1 MSAVLGL
8 SGGYHDAAAALF
20 VDGALVAAIH
30 EERLSR
36 VKHDPGLPLR
46 AARACLDLAGLQA
59 ADLARVTFYED
70 PYAKLERVLV
80 HGLRGLPGGWRSLAR
95 SLEVQLG
102 QKLFVL
108 DRIAGALGVDRRR
121 VGFVRHHE
129 SHAASAF
136 FASPFERAAVLT
148 IDGVGEW
155 TTTALWVGD
164 GERLTERS
172 HLELPHSLG
181 LLYAGITAWL
191 GFPVNG
197 GEHRVMGLAAHG
209 RPSRRAALDPLAT
222 LHRDGSFTIDAAAF
236 DHFRD
241 LTRGY
246 GPGVEALLGPAR
258 PPGRPWDLSDPADR
272 DRADVAASVQQ
283 LTEDAVLGLAH
294 AAHAATGCEA
304 LCLAGG
310 VALNCVAVARLVEE
324 GPFREVFVQPAAG
337 DAGGAWGAGAL
348 AAIEAGDGRPAPL
361 THARWGRPIDPAR
374 AAALARA
381 LGLPTRRVAD
391 PAQEAARRLSQ
402 GQVVALCA
410 GRSEWGPRALG
421 QRSLLAPATDPAMPD
436 HLNRVVKLR
445 EPFRPF
451 APAVLASHAADHFE
465 GVPDRLTPFMTT
477 TRRVRDPAALPAIT
491 HIDGTARVQT
501 VTAQA
506 APTLHATLS
515 ALHHAGGPPLA
526 LLTSLNGPGE
536 PIVDSAADALAF
548 LVERPVPALLVG
560 DLLITRPRGG
570 PP

>member
-1 MSAVLGL
+1 
-8 SGGYHDAAAALF
+8 
-20 VDGALVAAIH
+20 
-30 EERLSR
+30 
-36 VKHDPGLPLR
+36 
-46 AARACLDLAGLQA
+46 
-59 ADLARVTFYED
+59 
-70 PYAKLERVLV
+70 
-80 HGLRGLPGGWRSLAR
+80 
-95 SLEVQLG
+95 
-102 QKLFVL
+102 
-108 DRIAGALGVDRRR
+108 
-121 VGFVRHHE
+121 
-129 SHAASAF
+129 
-136 FASPFERAAVLT
+136 
-148 IDGVGEW
+148 
-155 TTTALWVGD
+155 
-164 GERLTERS
+164 
-172 HLELPHSLG
+172 
-181 LLYAGITAWL
+181 
-191 GFPVNG
+191 
-197 GEHRVMGLAAHG
+197 
-209 RPSRRAALDPLAT
+209 
-222 LHRDGSFTIDAAAF
+222 
-236 DHFRD
+236 
-241 LTRGY
+241 
-246 GPGVEALLGPAR
+246 
-258 PPGRPWDLSDPADR
+258 
-272 DRADVAASVQQ
+272 VQQ